1 MCGEKITSKSGPV
14 RTTMKSQREIARDR
28 LDERLARVPEL
39 ARPNK
44 GWIRALRDALGMSS
58 TDLARRMGVSQQRVP
73 AIERG
78 EQDMTIKLDTLM
90 RAADAL
96 DCDLVYAL
104 VPRTSLENM
113 VQNQARRQAADL
125 LRRVTQH
132 SRLEDQQPT
141 DADLAGQIEELAA
154 ELAEKRGLWNDAQS
168 R

>member
-1 MCGEKITSKSGPV
+1 
-14 RTTMKSQREIARDR
+14 MKSQRAVARSR
-28 LDERLARVPEL
+28 LDASLSRMPDL

-44 GWIRALRDALGMSS
+44 GWVRALRDALGMSS
-58 TDLARRMGVSQQRVP
+58 ADLARRMGVSQQRVP

-78 EQDMTIKLDTLM
+78 ERDMTIKLDTLR

-104 VPRTSLENM
+104 VPRTSLDDM
-113 VQNQARRQAADL
+113 VQHQARRQAAEH

-141 DADLAGQIEELAA
+141 AADLNEQTEELAA
-154 ELAEKRGLWNDAQS
+154 DLADRRGLWNDTQS

>member
-1 MCGEKITSKSGPV
+1 
-14 RTTMKSQREIARDR
+14 MKSQRAIARDR

-104 VPRTSLENM
+104 VPRTSLDDM
-113 VQNQARRQAADL
+113 VADQARRRATDL
-125 LRRVTQH
+125 LGRVTQH

-154 ELAEKRGLWNDAQS
+154 ELAERRGLWREVHD

>member
-1 MCGEKITSKSGPV
+1 
-14 RTTMKSQREIARDR
+14 MKSQRAVARNR
-28 LDERLARVPEL
+28 LDARLARVPDL

-58 TDLARRMGVSQQRVP
+58 ADLARRMGVSQQRVP

-78 EQDMTIKLDTLM
+78 EQNMTIKLDTLM

-96 DCDLVYAL
+96 GCELVYAL
-104 VPRTSLENM
+104 VPRTSLDDM
-113 VQNQARRQAADL
+113 VANQARRRATGV

-132 SRLEDQQPT
+132 ARLEDQQPT
-141 DADLAGQIEELAA
+141 DADLTEQIEELAA
-154 ELAEKRGLWNDAQS
+154 ELAERRGLWREVHD

>member
-1 MCGEKITSKSGPV
+1 
-14 RTTMKSQREIARDR
+14 MKNQRVVARKR
-28 LDERLARVPEL
+28 LDERLSRVPDL

-58 TDLARRMGVSQQRVP
+58 ADLARRMGVSQQRVP

-90 RAADAL
+90 RAAAAL
-96 DCDLVYAL
+96 DCELVYAL
-104 VPRTSLENM
+104 VPRTSLDDM
-113 VQNQARRQAADL
+113 VRGQARRRASEQ
-125 LRRVTQH
+125 LRRITQH

-141 DADLAGQIEELAA
+141 DADLAAQIEELAA
-154 ELAEKRGLWNDAQS
+154 DLADRRGLWHDAPS

>member
-1 MCGEKITSKSGPV
+1 
-14 RTTMKSQREIARDR
+14 MKSQREIARHR

-58 TDLARRMGVSQQRVP
+58 ADLARRMGVSQQRVP

-96 DCDLVYAL
+96 HCELVYAL

>member
-1 MCGEKITSKSGPV
+1 
-14 RTTMKSQREIARDR
+14 MKSQRAAARNR
-28 LDERLARVPEL
+28 LDARLARVPDL

-58 TDLARRMGVSQQRVP
+58 ADLARRMGVSQQRVP

-96 DCDLVYAL
+96 GCELVYAL
-104 VPRTSLENM
+104 VPRTSLDDM
-113 VQNQARRQAADL
+113 VANQARRRATGV

-132 SRLEDQQPT
+132 ARLEDQQPT
-141 DADLAGQIEELAA
+141 DADLTEQIEELAA
-154 ELAEKRGLWNDAQS
+154 ELAERRGLWREVHD

>member
-1 MCGEKITSKSGPV
+1 
-14 RTTMKSQREIARDR
+14 MKSQRAVARNR
-28 LDERLARVPEL
+28 LDARLASVPEL
-39 ARPNK
+39 ARPNR

-58 TDLARRMGVSQQRVP
+58 ADLARRMGISQQRVP

-96 DCDLVYAL
+96 DCELVYAL
-104 VPRTSLENM
+104 VPRTSLDGM
-113 VQNQARRQAADL
+113 VRDQARRQAAGL

-132 SRLEDQQPT
+132 SRLEDQRPT
-141 DADLAGQIEELAA
+141 DADLAEQVEELAA
-154 ELAEKRGLWNDAQS
+154 ELADKRGLWNDAQS